1 MSVLL
6 ISHINTTQM
15 LDFAES
21 NWLLLLFFA
30 LGFILPRIPVVG
42 KFFNVINTA
51 LHEFGHALMA
61 LITGGSVDKIELFND
76 TSGTTTTKSNSK
88 FGAFL
93 VSLAGYP
100 FAASVAWL
108 AFYLIGQ
115 GAEKGLVI
123 GLTALF
129 VLMLLFWIR
138 NWYGVVW
145 VVLFSAV
152 NGVLLYYGDASYLHY
167 AALFYAAVVLAES
180 ISSSITI
187 VVLAFRD
194 GNKAGDA
201 TNLAKLTHLPAFLW
215 ALLFLAYT
223 GWVSYRMVLMLL

>member
-123 GLTALF
+123 GLTVLF

-152 NGVLLYYGDASYLHY
+152 NGVLLYMATPP
-167 AALFYAAVVLAES
+167 
-180 ISSSITI
+180 ICTMPPSSTRRSSWPSRYPPPSR
-187 VVLAFRD
+187 LWCWPC
-194 GNKAGDA
+194 A
-201 TNLAKLTHLPAFLW
+201 TATRPATPPIW
-215 ALLFLAYT
+215 P
-223 GWVSYRMVLMLL
+223 S

>member
-1 MSVLL
+1 MSTLL
-6 ISHINTTQM
+6 VFHIDASAV
-15 LDFAES
+15 LDFVKS
-21 NWLLLLFFA
+21 NWVLVLFFA
-30 LGFILPRIPVVG
+30 LGFILPRIPLVG

-76 TSGTTTTKSNSK
+76 TSGTTTTRSDSK

-123 GLTALF
+123 GLSVLF

-138 NWYGVVW
+138 NWYGVIW
-145 VVLFSAV
+145 VLLFCAV
-152 NGVLLYYGDASYLHY
+152 NGVLLYYGNASHLHY
-167 AALFYAAVVLAES
+167 AALFYAAVILAES
-180 ISSSITI
+180 ISSSVTI
-187 VVLAFRD
+187 VVLALRD

-201 TNLAKLTHLPAFLW
+201 TNLAKLAHLPAFLW

-223 GWVSYRMVLMLL
+223 GWVSYQVALMLL

>member
-1 MSVLL
+1 MSTLL
-6 ISHINTTQM
+6 VFHIDAGAV
-15 LDFAES
+15 LDFVKS
-21 NWLLLLFFA
+21 NWVLVLFFA

-61 LITGGSVDKIELFND
+61 LLTGGSVDKIELFND
-76 TSGTTTTKSNSK
+76 TSGTTTTRSDSK

-108 AFYLIGQ
+108 AFYLIGH

-123 GLTALF
+123 GLSVLF

-145 VVLFSAV
+145 VLLFCAV
-152 NGVLLYYGDASYLHY
+152 NGVLLYYGNASHLHY
-167 AALFYAAVVLAES
+167 AALFYAAVIMAES

-187 VVLAFRD
+187 VVLALRD

-223 GWVSYRMVLMLL
+223 GWVSYRMVLMLS